1 MDPVQVAVVAA
12 RELARERVR
21 APVKERARIRARDL
35 ARGATINAQLL
46 ALNPVR
52 AVVAV
57 QVAEILAALDA
68 QTVVREIVKAVA
80 LLDVELLVEAVQV
93 LVQRTVR
100 AIAVERVVTSASDR
114 QQHQYIHFRR

>member
-21 APVKERARIRARDL
+21 APVKERARIRASDL

-80 LLDVELLVEAVQV
+80 LLDVELLVEVVQV

>member
-12 RELARERVR
+12 RELAREPVR
-21 APVKERARIRARDL
+21 APVKELSSIRARDL

-80 LLDVELLVEAVQV
+80 LLDVELLVEVVQV